1 MWHGGDEP
9 RYCLITSFGG
19 PARNS
24 RSGCGRTTRGS
35 SVNDLEL
42 DEEFQKEGEL
52 EAHERRDA
60 RTAYYGYDPTAVKSE
75 A

>member
-1 MWHGGDEP
+1 MWELNP
-9 RYCLITSFGG
+9 RFD
-19 PARNS
+19 
-24 RSGCGRTTRGS
+24 
-35 SVNDLEL
+35 VNDLEL
-42 DEEFQKEGEL
+42 DPEFAKEAEL